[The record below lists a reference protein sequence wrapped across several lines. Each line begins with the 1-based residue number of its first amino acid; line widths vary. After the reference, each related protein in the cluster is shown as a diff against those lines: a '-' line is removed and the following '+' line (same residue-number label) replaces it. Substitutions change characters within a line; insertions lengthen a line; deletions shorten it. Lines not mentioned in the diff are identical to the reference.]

1 MSHEIRTPMNGVIGG
16 TALLL
21 ESPLEAEQRE
31 LVNIIRTSGE
41 VMLTLIN
48 GMYMY
53 MHMYR
58 MTPVLLNHCNRNRI
72 VSYHPSYT
80 RQDMYYNG
88 LHRAAMRVYEHEH
101 QSPHDMI

>member
-1 MSHEIRTPMNGVIGG
+1 MNGVIGG

-48 GMYMY
+48 GMYM
-53 MHMYR
+53 
-58 MTPVLLNHCNRNRI
+58 
-72 VSYHPSYT
+72 
-80 RQDMYYNG
+80 
-88 LHRAAMRVYEHEH
+88 
-101 QSPHDMI
+101 